1 MYKEIQQQ
9 FNKVLEY
16 AWCIE
21 KVNTDEIFSNWH
33 KNKADFIKAFGGEL
47 IYNCGQVSFSL
58 DDKSL
63 EEIIESKVIRKF
75 LNALSW
81 DADYDHFIKYIRE
94 NYDAFRTNILAR
106 DYIMS
111 PDKVIAAGIKFTKS
125 FKFFIPDE
133 DLLTYAQNL
142 ASEVIQKNKC
152 TGTLCLSV
160 HPLDFLSTSENAH
173 NWHSCHALDGEYKLG
188 NLSYMQ
194 DKSTIVCYI
203 EAENGCKYKLPN
215 FPEDIEWNSKKWRML
230 LYVSDNRKMIMAGR
244 QYPFATNDALSLIRE
259 TYLNLFTK
267 NEQDFWIGGRER
279 DYWIDWQNQYI
290 ESVQYPDGD
299 EFELYARYIALPGE
313 IKRMRDLIIDVK
325 PQGYEDDDDEDDTI
339 LHYND
344 LLRSTCYTEPYY
356 CFYKYFTS
364 DSMQFHIGHPVNC
377 LICGEEYCREDIPI
391 CHHCYDRNNEEEYE
405 EDDE

>member
-1 MYKEIQQQ
+1 MYREIQQQ
-9 FNKVLEY
+9 FNKVLEH
-16 AWCIE
+16 AWGIE
-21 KVNTDEIFSNWH
+21 KVNTGEIFSNWH
-33 KNKADFIKAFGGEL
+33 RNKADFIKAFGGEL
-47 IYNCGQVSFSL
+47 IYNCGPVSFSL
-58 DDKSL
+58 DDGSL
-63 EEIIESKVIRKF
+63 KEIVESKVIRKF
-75 LNALSW
+75 LHALNW
-81 DADYDHFIKYIRE
+81 DADYDYFIKYIQA

-106 DYIMS
+106 DYILS
-111 PDKVIAAGIKFTKS
+111 PDKVIAAGMKFTKS
-125 FKFFIPDE
+125 FKFFIADE

-152 TGTLCLSV
+152 TGTLYLSV

-173 NWHSCHALDGEYKLG
+173 NWRSCHALDGEYKLG

-194 DKSTIVCYI
+194 DKSTIVCYV
-203 EAENGCKYKLPN
+203 EAENGCRYKLPN
-215 FPEDIEWNSKKWRML
+215 FPEDVKWNSKKWRML

-267 NEQDFWIGGRER
+267 SEQDFWIGGKER

-299 EFELYARYIALPGE
+299 QFDLYARYIALPGE

-325 PQGYEDDDDEDDTI
+325 PLGYDDDDEEDEII

-364 DSMQFHIGHPVNC
+364 EPMQFHIGHPVSC
-377 LICGEEYCREDIPI
+377 LICGGEYCREDQPI
-391 CHHCYDRNNEEEYE
+391 CYHCYDGDNEEEY
-405 EDDE
+405 